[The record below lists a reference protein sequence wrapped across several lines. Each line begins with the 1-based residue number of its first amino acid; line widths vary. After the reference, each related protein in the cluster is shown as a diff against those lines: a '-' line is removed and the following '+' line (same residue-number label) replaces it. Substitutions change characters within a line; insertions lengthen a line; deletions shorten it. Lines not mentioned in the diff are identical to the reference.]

1 MNIKQY
7 LLMGILAIS
16 CPTAFATPPQD
27 VKKAQQ
33 QKTGTQGQRPV
44 RIQTSARPEQ
54 TAVYKPAGSK
64 QAATVQPAAT
74 KGKKG
79 KEKKAVSATNS
90 SPKNATKKIS
100 KVPEANRYIAIKNNL
115 AYQGV
120 AVSNLA
126 VEVQCSEHLSVEL
139 PLIWSFWDME
149 QEHGIRTFALQP
161 EARWWTGNEVGR
173 GHFFGVHAHVA
184 WFNVKWNDNR
194 YQSNSR
200 PLLGAGISYGY
211 KLPFG
216 EHWGAEF
223 SLGAGYANMK
233 YDTYYNIDNGA
244 KIDTRIR
251 NYWGITRLGLSLVY
265 RF

>member
-1 MNIKQY
+1 MKIKQY

-33 QKTGTQGQRPV
+33 QKNELQGQRPI

-64 QAATVQPAAT
+64 QAVT

-79 KEKKAVSATNS
+79 KEKKAVSAATS
-90 SPKNATKKIS
+90 SPKKATKKL
-100 KVPEANRYIAIKNNL
+100 KKAPEANRYIAIKNNL
-115 AYQGV
+115 AYQV
-120 AVSNLA
+120 IAVSNLA
-126 VEVQCSEHLSVEL
+126 IEVQCSDHISVEL

-161 EARWWTGNEVGR
+161 EARWWTGNKVGR
-173 GHFFGVHAHVA
+173 GHFFGVHAHAA

-216 EHWGAEF
+216 EHWGADF